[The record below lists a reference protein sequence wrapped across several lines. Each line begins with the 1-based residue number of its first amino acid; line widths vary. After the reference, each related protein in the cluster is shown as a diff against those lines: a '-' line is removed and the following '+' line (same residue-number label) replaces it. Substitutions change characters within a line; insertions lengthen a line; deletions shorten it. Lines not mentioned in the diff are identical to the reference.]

1 MLKLSF
7 VTVLL
12 LGGASALALAQP
24 ITAGNDKA
32 VRHLD
37 GKAIQAQIAKGLTPD
52 AVYSEVVFTR
62 TDSFRVMNTA
72 REKSGE
78 AEVHDDWTDN
88 LVVQEGEAT
97 LIAGGTVAG
106 AKTTAPGEHRG
117 TSITGGTAMLMRPG
131 DYFLIPAGT
140 PHQMIVTPGKRV
152 KFLAFK
158 TKK

>member
-1 MLKLSF
+1 MLKQSLAA
-7 VTVLL
+7 VLL
-12 LGGASALALAQP
+12 FAATPVLAQP

-32 VRHLD
+32 VRRLD
-37 GKAIQAQIAKGLTPD
+37 GKEIQAQIAKGLTPD

-62 TDSFRVMNTA
+62 TDTFRVMNTA
-72 REKSGE
+72 REKSGQ

-88 LVVQEGEAT
+88 LAVQEGEAT
-97 LIAGGTVAG
+97 LITGGKVVD

-117 TSITGGTAMLMRPG
+117 ASITGGTAMPMRPG

-140 PHQMIVTPGKRV
+140 PHQMIVAPGKRV